1 MVKKI
6 VFGLLAAIITTG
18 VFANNAQSI
27 PNRSTIV
34 YVKDEAFGSGAPGTR
49 GYTKATRLP
58 GGIYF
63 VPQYLP
69 GNPTAGVVYPRVINV
84 PCKVGANNTLYC
96 DGFHWLPS
104 MGQGQFLFVQPV
116 IVHAKKPIIVV
127 VKQTRTILKEVPIK
141 KIHQ

>member
-1 MVKKI
+1 MFKKI

-18 VFANNAQSI
+18 AYANTAQFV
-27 PNRSTIV
+27 PNKSTTV
-34 YVKDEAFGSGAPGTR
+34 YVKDEAFGSGFPGMK
-49 GYTKATRLP
+49 GYTKASRLQ
-58 GGIYF
+58 GDVYF

-69 GNPTAGVVYPRVINV
+69 GNPTSEVIYPRVVNI

-96 DGFHWLPS
+96 GGFHWLPS
-104 MGQGQFLFVQPV
+104 MGRGEFLFVRPV
-116 IVHAKKPIIVV
+116 IVHAKKPTVVV